1 MVFELDI
8 RLDVAGCFRIE
19 KHSIYETC
27 MVFVLVCDVG
37 MYLIKI
43 GGMDAYFSHILLDG
57 LTIVLSVY
65 YQRSIS

>member
-19 KHSIYETC
+19 KHSIYETR
-27 MVFVLVCDVG
+27 MVFVLICDVG

-43 GGMDAYFSHILLDG
+43 GGMDAYFPIFSW
-57 LTIVLSVY
+57 TV
-65 YQRSIS
+65 